1 MNVSGHTF
9 KVYFITL
16 HHAVSHTATRA
27 SQCETSAHHT
37 QEGNEGKQGGHNS
50 PGTIPRAPIHYYGG
64 AESLRGWQITTGAI
78 EKSQQCHKYFL
89 QYTVNLLSKKL
100 MFHHEGAKL
109 RPWDGGFCLTT
120 GAPNL
125 FFAPGAI
132 QPRYAPGR
140 TQPVKTPIRLRAF
153 KRQYSL

>member
-50 PGTIPRAPIHYYGG
+50 PGANSLLWGRWITAGVTNYYGSHWKVPTMSQVLSSIHSKFTFKKADVPPWG
-64 AESLRGWQITTGAI
+64 CQTSTMGWG
-78 EKSQQCHKYFL
+78 
-89 QYTVNLLSKKL
+89 LL
-100 MFHHEGAKL
+100 FDHRGAKL
-109 RPWDGGFCLTT
+109 VFC
-120 GAPNL
+120 
-125 FFAPGAI
+125 
-132 QPRYAPGR
+132 PRRHP
-140 TQPVKTPIRLRAF
+140 TSLRAW
-153 KRQYSL
+153 SHPTC